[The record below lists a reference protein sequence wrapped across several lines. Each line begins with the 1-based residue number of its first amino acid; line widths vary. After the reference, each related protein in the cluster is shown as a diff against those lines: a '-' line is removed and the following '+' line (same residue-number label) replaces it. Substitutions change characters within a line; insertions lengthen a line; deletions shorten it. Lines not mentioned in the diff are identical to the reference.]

1 MFYWSCKDRYKLIV
15 QTYNYLN
22 DSGVTT
28 YFGVGR
34 PPKDIVKEKGIHYFP
49 YVMPYEK
56 YLQFVINT
64 NCIVEILQDG
74 TTGYT
79 LRTWEALAFN
89 KKLLTNNPEIIN
101 AEFYNNKQFSYFEN
115 IEI

>member
-1 MFYWSCKDRYKLIV
+1 MIV

-101 AEFYNNKQFSYFEN
+101 AEFTITNNSLILKILRYKYKFYYRQINY
-115 IEI
+115 